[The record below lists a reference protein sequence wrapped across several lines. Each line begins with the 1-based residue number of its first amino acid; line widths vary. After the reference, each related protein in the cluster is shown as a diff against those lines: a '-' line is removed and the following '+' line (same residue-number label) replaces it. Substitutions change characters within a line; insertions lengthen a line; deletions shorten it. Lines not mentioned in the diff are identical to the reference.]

1 MSSSAPSTLSRPAI
15 WAFGLVALP
24 LSTIGLPLTIYL
36 APFYAGEMGL
46 SLAAIGTAMML
57 ARLLDIVV
65 DPFIGVA
72 SDRMRSR
79 FGRRRPFL
87 VVGALVVIVG
97 MAQLFN
103 PAKGVGLVYFL
114 GWLAV
119 M

>member
-1 MSSSAPSTLSRPAI
+1 MNQTPQPALSRAAI

-46 SLAAIGTAMML
+46 SLAALGTAMML
-57 ARLLDIVV
+57 ARIVDVGV

-79 FGRRRPFL
+79 FGRRGLHR
-87 VVGALVVIVG
+87 
-97 MAQLFN
+97 QLKLLSDE
-103 PAKGVGLVYFL
+103 A
-114 GWLAV
+114 
-119 M
+119 